1 MLPEHGMQR
10 TRVTEEAQ
18 EFHTYAVAGVTV
30 DCQKWDKKQQKARKN
45 SELSQY
51 NG

>member
-30 DCQKWDKKQQKARKN
+30 DCQKWDKKPERIVN
-45 SELSQY
+45 
-51 NG
+51 